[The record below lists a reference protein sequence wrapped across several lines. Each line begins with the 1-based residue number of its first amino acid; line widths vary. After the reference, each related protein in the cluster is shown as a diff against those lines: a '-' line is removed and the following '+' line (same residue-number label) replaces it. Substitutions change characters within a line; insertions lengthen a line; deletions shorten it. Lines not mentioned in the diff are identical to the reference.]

1 VVHLACGLD
10 ARCERV
16 RWGEGV
22 RWYDVDL
29 GDVAELRRSLF
40 PEPEVQGR
48 EYTLMEGPATNLV
61 A

>member
-1 VVHLACGLD
+1 M
-10 ARCERV
+10 